1 MNMNVFLSADII
13 KKIPDT
19 IVNKWFIVSFVE
31 LLVIFI
37 LIIIILK
44 KKKGNSEDITIS
56 DDIKQYKDADV
67 DLGNMF
73 DSMFNAS
80 KLHSILKKKIHPDR
94 FPNDPEKIRIAN
106 DLTAKLN
113 EAQNNIAKMK
123 EIQDLAKEKL
133 GIIL

>member
-31 LLVIFI
+31 LLVILI

>member
-1 MNMNVFLSADII
+1 MNMNVLLAADII
-13 KKIPDT
+13 KKMPDT

-31 LLVIFI
+31 LLVILI

-44 KKKGNSEDITIS
+44 KKKGNSEDIIIS
-56 DDIKQYKDADV
+56 EDIKQYKDADV

-123 EIQDLAKEKL
+123 DIQDLAKEKL

>member
-1 MNMNVFLSADII
+1 MNVFLAADII
-13 KKIPDT
+13 KKMPDT

-31 LLVIFI
+31 LLVILI